1 VLGLGTRQSQVV
13 PFSLGLT
20 PATVIM
26 YRYLLLCWLGGQAIS
41 SPHRPTMLLVTFMAT
56 VCSTAALMLRNASN
70 AEASASVLVLVR
82 ESWLIGL
89 VLFILVVVRST
100 GGLRLVMRGIV
111 IGTSISGAVGLLN
124 TLIGLDLSS
133 ALALP
138 GMVDQ
143 GSLLVSALATVSR
156 SAVIGAAAAL
166 AVMAWSWPVRRVIVL
181 VASGAVGV
189 VLALVTGVP
198 IVTRVAGVLSGG
210 SQDNS
215 VGSRRSG
222 FLAGPSLT
230 GRSSWAA
237 GSRGWARRCQDRRPV
252 RAAAAGTGRRHC
264 GGRPR
269 YRG

>member
-1 VLGLGTRQSQVV
+1 MLGLGTRQSQVV

-181 VASGAVGV
+181 VASGGCCARPGDWRPVRHASRGRAVRWLPGQ
-189 VLALVTGVP
+189 L
-198 IVTRVAGVLSGG
+198 
-210 SQDNS
+210 
-215 VGSRRSG
+215 
-222 FLAGPSLT
+222 
-230 GRSSWAA
+230 GRLEAEWVSSWAV
-237 GSRGWARRCQDRRPV
+237 SSWAVSDW
-252 RAAAAGTGRRHC
+252 TL
-264 GGRPR
+264 
-269 YRG
+269 